1 MFPSAREMRRAL
13 LRIAVMT
20 TMMTVTD
27 GLESLHLPDEE
38 RLHKSAPRV
47 EGIFVIGW
55 QFFFEYFRNN

>member
-1 MFPSAREMRRAL
+1 MRRAL